1 MLKAY
6 CIWLAEKSK
15 EGTTI
20 AGLPGWE
27 DAGREDECQGRRLD
41 PKPKRDD
48 VCESK
53 AWLARSKEDS
63 EIATESSMSSSAE
76 TGTMLK

>member
-1 MLKAY
+1 MLKVY
-6 CIWLAEKSK
+6 GIWLAEKSK
-15 EGTTI
+15 AGTKI

-48 VCESK
+48 VCDVCDDVCE
-53 AWLARSKEDS
+53 EDS
-63 EIATESSMSSSAE
+63 EIATES
-76 TGTMLK
+76 